1 MTNRV
6 KDAIYFGVAMVLLVL
21 VASIQTPSEL
31 KAQKFRRG
39 FFSRIDWG
47 LVLLILWLFTIFH
60 WGYLIWT
67 A

>member
-21 VASIQTPSEL
+21 VASIQTPSKL

-39 FFSRIDWG
+39 PLSRID
-47 LVLLILWLFTIFH
+47 
-60 WGYLIWT
+60 
-67 A
+67 